1 MQTIIEQQIPG
12 SLRSDAVKGKWMTA
26 AILIVGDDPVL
37 LETRTDSLKAWQVST
52 TTSEQAVE
60 EFRSKFYDLIIFCQ
74 TIPEETSRT
83 LIDQAHKLDPTVK
96 TLTMRVSGPERD
108 VDADLCGILLEQP
121 NRLRTLV
128 SFLLQMNL
136 PDRGLMRPQ

>member
-1 MQTIIEQQIPG
+1 
-12 SLRSDAVKGKWMTA
+12 MTA

-74 TIPEETSRT
+74 TIPEKTSRT
-83 LIDQAHKLDPTVK
+83 LIDQVHKLDPTVK
-96 TLTMRVSGPERD
+96 TLAMRVSGPERD
-108 VDADLCGILLEQP
+108 VDADLYGVLLEQP

-128 SFLLQMNL
+128 ALLLQMNL
-136 PDRGLMRPQ
+136 PNRGLIRTQ

>member
-1 MQTIIEQQIPG
+1 
-12 SLRSDAVKGKWMTA
+12 MTA

-37 LETRTDSLKAWQVST
+37 LETRFASLKAWQVST
-52 TTSEQAVE
+52 TTSQHAVE

-96 TLTMRVSGPERD
+96 TLAIRVSGPERH
-108 VDADLCGILLEQP
+108 ADETWVEFCSNNQIVCEAWLSC
-121 NRLRTLV
+121 
-128 SFLLQMNL
+128 SCK
-136 PDRGLMRPQ
+136 

>member
-1 MQTIIEQQIPG
+1 
-12 SLRSDAVKGKWMTA
+12 MTA

-37 LETRTDSLKAWQVST
+37 LETRFASLKAWQVST
-52 TTSEQAVE
+52 TTSQHAVE

-96 TLTMRVSGPERD
+96 TLAIRVSGPERHA
-108 VDADLCGILLEQP
+108 DADLGGVLLQQP
-121 NRLRTLV
+121 NRLRGLV
-128 SFLLQMNL
+128 ALLLQMSL
-136 PDRGLMRPQ
+136 PDRRRIRPQ